1 MKTMEPAG
9 EYNYRPWVIGLS
21 LFLLAAV
28 AFLYLGPNL
37 FQLDIHRG
45 TLPKINAFIN
55 GGTAIVLVS
64 AWLAILKRNIQLHR
78 RLMWTAVGMSALF
91 LVFYIAQHSSF
102 PSAAY
107 EGGSRGIYYFIL
119 LTHIVL
125 AAAIVPLVLITLTRA
140 LAMRYD
146 RHRRIARWTM
156 PIWLYVSITGVIVY
170 LMISPFY

>member
-1 MKTMEPAG
+1 MKAMEPAADR
-9 EYNYRPWVIGLS
+9 NYKGWVIGLS
-21 LFLLAAV
+21 VVLLSVV

-37 FQLDIHRG
+37 FQLDLHRG
-45 TLPKINAFIN
+45 TLPRINAFIN
-55 GGTAIVLVS
+55 GGTSIVLVS
-64 AWLAILKRNIQLHR
+64 AWIAIMNRKIQLHQ
-78 RLMWTAVGMSALF
+78 RLMWIAVGLSALF
-91 LVFYIAQHSSF
+91 LVFYVAQHSSF
-102 PSAAY
+102 PSASY
-107 EGGSRGIYYFIL
+107 GGGAKGIYYFIL

-170 LMISPFY
+170 LMIAPYY